1 MEKEQETNNRYLF
14 WTEEEGRDGWNFE
27 IEAKDFEE
35 AYKEAYDTH
44 GPQVENMFYQLIS
57 EV

>member
-1 MEKEQETNNRYLF
+1 M
-14 WTEEEGRDGWNFE
+14 E

-35 AYKEAYDTH
+35 AYKEAYYTH